1 MLKTLRQRD
10 FALFWLGGLIS
21 VAGDWA
27 LIIGLPI
34 YVYVLTGSVLA
45 TSVTL
50 ISGVAPMILL
60 SSLAGV
66 FVDRWN
72 RQRTLVVV
80 NILLALGLTPLL
92 LVRSADDVWI
102 VAVVVFVETCLEQFV
117 APAQGALV
125 PALVGEER
133 LVQANSL
140 TALSNNLAR
149 LGGPPLGGLIAAQ
162 FGLIGIVAADGV
174 SFLVAA
180 LCIAGM
186 RLSSKSATRAVAREE
201 ARRGGRLDSVMR
213 VWREWAE
220 GLQLISAQQIL
231 RVLVVTLAFAALGEG
246 FFGALYPVFVYQE
259 LHGGPVEI
267 GALMSA
273 QAVGAL
279 IASLLVGW
287 LGARAQSR
295 WVAGLGWIGFGVIS
309 LAICYAPTLFPGA
322 WTMLTGL
329 DLPIPIFWVE
339 LGLFLAVGIP
349 GLIGSTGTISLLQAQ
364 SPDAY
369 RGRVFG
375 AQGALSGIMILVGAA
390 LAGTLPGWLSVVTVL
405 SGQGWAKIVRGLIMI
420 AFLPAIGDAVH
431 KSPAVHIDR
440 SDTLEALG
448 QESPDLRTEETA
460 GSRFLS

>member
-21 VAGDWA
+21 VAGDWT
-27 LIIGLPI
+27 LIIGLPL
-34 YVYVLTGSVLA
+34 YVYLLTGSVLA

-60 SSLAGV
+60 SSVAGV

-80 NILLALGLTPLL
+80 NILLAVGLAPLL

-117 APAQGALV
+117 APAQSALV
-125 PALVGEER
+125 PTIVGEEH

-162 FGLIGIVAADGV
+162 FGLLGIVATDGV
-174 SFLVAA
+174 SFLLAA

-186 RLSSKSATRAVAREE
+186 RVSSIPARSAVDDTAAQRTSRFM
-201 ARRGGRLDSVMR
+201 RLIQI
-213 VWREWAE
+213 WREWTE
-220 GLQLISAQQIL
+220 GLGLISKQQVL

-246 FFGALYPVFVYQE
+246 FFGTLYPVFVYQE
-259 LHGGPVEI
+259 LDGGPLEI
-267 GALMSA
+267 GGLMSA

-279 IASLLVGW
+279 IATLLVGW

-295 WVAGLGWIGFGVIS
+295 WVAGLGWIGFGIIS
-309 LAICYAPTLFPGA
+309 LAICYAPVLFPRV
-322 WTMLTGL
+322 WSIVTGS
-329 DLPIPIFWVE
+329 DSPIPIFWVE

-349 GLIGSTGTISLLQAQ
+349 GLIGSTGTISLLQAHA
-364 SPDAY
+364 PDAY

-375 AQGALSGIMILVGAA
+375 TQGALSGIMVLLGAI
-390 LAGTLPGWLSVVTVL
+390 LAGILPGWFGVVTVL
-405 SGQGWAKIVRGLIMI
+405 GGQGWAKIVCGLIMI
-420 AFLPAIGDAVH
+420 AFLPAL
-431 KSPAVHIDR
+431 R
-440 SDTLEALG
+440 SAPQKGTICPTEVTMQPDVGGQDDTL
-448 QESPDLRTEETA
+448 TETEDPV
-460 GSRFLS
+460 SSSLH